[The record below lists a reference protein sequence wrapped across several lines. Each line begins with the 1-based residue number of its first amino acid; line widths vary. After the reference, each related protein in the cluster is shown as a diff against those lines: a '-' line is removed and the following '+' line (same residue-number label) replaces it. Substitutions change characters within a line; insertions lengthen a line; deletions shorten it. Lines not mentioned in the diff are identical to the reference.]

1 MLRRLA
7 LIIPTFADETVAV
20 AALRKEV
27 VRVLASRVP
36 VCRLTVDKEESVA
49 F

>member
-1 MLRRLA
+1 MLRRFVLMM
-7 LIIPTFADETVAV
+7 PTFAEETVTT

-27 VRVLASRVP
+27 VRLLAKRVP